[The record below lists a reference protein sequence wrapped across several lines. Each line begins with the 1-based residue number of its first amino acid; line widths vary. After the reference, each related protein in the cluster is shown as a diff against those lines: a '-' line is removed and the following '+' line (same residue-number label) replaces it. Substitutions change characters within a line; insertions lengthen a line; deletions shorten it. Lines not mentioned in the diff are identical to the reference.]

1 MKKQPLQYVILSPD
15 GIPVHF
21 EETQDTPKEAWAA
34 FEVWKKRYQRQGYYS
49 TVKGYDRIKIPL
61 EELKDACRLK
71 EIHFNQ

>member
-34 FEVWKKRYQRQGYYS
+34 FEVWKKRYQRQ
-49 TVKGYDRIKIPL
+49 DIILR
-61 EELKDACRLK
+61 
-71 EIHFNQ
+71 